1 MIGRMDQIKSL
12 KLKLDE
18 LLTKKSKHILL
29 VRGIIGSGKS
39 LFIRKCLTEFV
50 DIHKNLKPDK

>member
-1 MIGRMDQIKSL
+1 MDQIKSL